1 LKEIIVTETKP
12 LLFTPS
18 ARDRILVALNWN
30 ERSDKVTIKDKI
42 RGTNQQHDLD
52 IACFVFNESGEY
64 IDFVGAMAQ
73 DAMDSTGCIY
83 HSGDDSTGE
92 GISDDETISVELGG
106 LPFDTTDLF
115 FVVEVMSDH
124 SFSEVSNPSIRIAD
138 GMTDKNLHESHIN
151 TGDASKKA
159 FLAARISRN
168 DRSPTGWDL
177 HIIEEYPDLSQVS
190 DWGSYLS
197 RYL

>member
-1 LKEIIVTETKP
+1 MSHSTP
-12 LLFTPS
+12 LLFTPTG
-18 ARDRILVALNWN
+18 RDRVLIALNWD

-52 IACFVFNESGEY
+52 IACFVFNENGEY

-83 HSGDDSTGE
+83 HSGDDATGE
-92 GISDDETISVELGG
+92 GISDDETISIELGG

-124 SFSEVSNPSIRIAD
+124 GFAEISNPSVRIAD
-138 GMTDKNLHESHIN
+138 GMTDKNLHESSISGSGH
-151 TGDASKKA
+151 AAKA
-159 FLAARISRN
+159 FVAARISRN
-168 DRSPTGWDL
+168 DRSPTGWNL

-190 DWGSYLS
+190 DWGSYLT

>member
-1 LKEIIVTETKP
+1 MTDSKP

-18 ARDRILVALNWN
+18 ARDRILVALNWD
-30 ERSDKVTIKDKI
+30 ERSDKITIKDKI

-52 IACFVFNESGEY
+52 IACFVFNEQGEY
-64 IDFVGAMAQ
+64 IDFVGSMAQ

-83 HSGDDSTGE
+83 HSGDDATGE

-106 LPFDTTDLF
+106 LPHETTDMF

-124 SFSEVSNPSIRIAD
+124 SFPDIANPTIRIAD
-138 GMTDKNLHESHIN
+138 GMTDKHLYECQIN
-151 TGDASKKA
+151 EGGIGAKA

-177 HIIEEYPDLSQVS
+177 HVISEYPDLAQVS
-190 DWGSYLS
+190 DWGTYLT